1 MTTTSQGNQQKTAL
15 ITGASGGIGYE
26 LAKLFAQDGY
36 NLVLIARSQEKLTQ
50 VADELQGKFRISVKV
65 ITKDLA
71 IKTAPDKFS
80 RSFKTKGL
88 KFIF

>member
-36 NLVLIARSQEKLTQ
+36 NLVLIARSQEKLPQ

-65 ITKDLA
+65 ITKDLT
-71 IKTAPDKFS
+71 ITTAPDEIFTELQILR
-80 RSFKTKGL
+80 RSQMN
-88 KFIF
+88 